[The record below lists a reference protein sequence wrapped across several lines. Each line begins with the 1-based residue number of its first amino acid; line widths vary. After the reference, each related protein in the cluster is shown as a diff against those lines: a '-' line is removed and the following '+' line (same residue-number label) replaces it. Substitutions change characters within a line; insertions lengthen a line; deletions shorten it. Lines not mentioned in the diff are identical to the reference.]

1 MNNSKRMLKMK
12 DRIKQ
17 TQILMKIFQKVV
29 FQKKMR
35 ALKTKKIVVKVIINN

>member
-12 DRIKQ
+12 ARIKQ
-17 TQILMKIFQKVV
+17 TQILMKISPRAV

-35 ALKTKKIVVKVIINN
+35 ALKTKKIAVKVIINN